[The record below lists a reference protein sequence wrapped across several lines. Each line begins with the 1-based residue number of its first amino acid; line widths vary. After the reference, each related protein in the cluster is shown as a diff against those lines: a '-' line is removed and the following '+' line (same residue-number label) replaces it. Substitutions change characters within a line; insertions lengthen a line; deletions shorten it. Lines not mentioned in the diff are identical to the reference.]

1 MTASPAGRWDGLVR
15 ATHWGIAA
23 AIVANG
29 VLVEERG
36 GLHVWIGC
44 AAAGLLTTR
53 IVWGLIG
60 TAPARFAAFPPN
72 PAAAARHVGDIV
84 AGRRE
89 EHPSHNPLGALMVWA
104 LWAMLALVVLSGVA
118 LRQSELAS
126 VTIPGAAA
134 VGALYPGLTGESGE
148 ELWEEVHEV
157 AANLLFL
164 LAALHV
170 AGVVFETRRLGSH
183 VVRAMIGGPRG

>member
-1 MTASPAGRWDGLVR
+1 MSSPSAKKWDGLVR
-15 ATHWGIAA
+15 ITHWGIAA

-29 VLVEERG
+29 VLVRGGG
-36 GLHVWIGC
+36 GLHVWVGC
-44 AAAGLLTTR
+44 AAAGLLTAR

-72 PAAAARHVGDIV
+72 PVAAARHVGDIV

-104 LWAMLALVVLSGVA
+104 LWAVLALVVLSGIA

-126 VTIPGAAA
+126 VTIPGAGA
-134 VGALYPGLTGESGE
+134 VGAIYPGLTGENGE

-183 VVRAMIGGPRG
+183 VARAMIGGRRG